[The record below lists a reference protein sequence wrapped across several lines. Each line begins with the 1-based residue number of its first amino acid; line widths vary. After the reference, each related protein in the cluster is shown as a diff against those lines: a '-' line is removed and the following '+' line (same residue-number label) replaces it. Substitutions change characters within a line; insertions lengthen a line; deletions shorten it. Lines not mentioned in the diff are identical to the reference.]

1 MLFRKIIEQTREDFE
16 RIVRQPGKFEG
27 QEPWAP
33 YFYEQMLNGDGEY
46 LNDSMQLM
54 EILPEDKEK
63 FPELEGKDYVLLYLS
78 NDGFVDAKALSSKEA
93 EEVRQEFS
101 EGDE

>member
-16 RIVRQPGKFEG
+16 RMVRQPGKFEG

-54 EILPEDKEK
+54 EILPE
-63 FPELEGKDYVLLYLS
+63 GKDYVLLYLS